1 MADQA
6 TTKARNAALSAANAA
21 EPINLRGRRRYGESV
36 IQALLFACGILT
48 IFITVGIIY
57 ELGAES
63 LTFFQNDAVSL
74 REFFTTTTWQP
85 VAGQFGIWALIS
97 ATITT
102 SVIAILFSLPLGLGA
117 AIYLSEYAGDRTRGI
132 LKPVLEILA
141 GVPSVVY
148 GYFALQFV
156 TPLLR
161 TTLDWFGI
169 TIPSIYN
176 MLSPGIV
183 IGIMIIPLISSLS
196 EDALSAVP
204 GSLRQAAYGLGS
216 TKFETATRIVVPA
229 ALSGIIAATI
239 IGISRAIGETMIV
252 ALAAGAGPNF
262 TFNPLLAAETMTGHI
277 ARISGGDLSYGT
289 IDYQSIFAIG
299 LTLFVMTLVL
309 NILSGFVVRRFREVY
324 E

>member
-6 TTKARNAALSAANAA
+6 TTRARNAALAANTA
-21 EPINLRGRRRYGESV
+21 EPINLRGRRRYGEIF
-36 IQALLFACGILT
+36 IQVLLFVCGILT
-48 IFITVGIIY
+48 ILTTIGIIFV
-57 ELGAES
+57 LGRES
-63 LTFFQNDAVSL
+63 LTFFLNDAVSVG
-74 REFFTTTTWQP
+74 EFLTTTSWQP

-102 SVIAILFSLPLGLGA
+102 SVVAIFFSLPLGLGA
-117 AIYLSEYAGDRTRGI
+117 AIYLSEYAGPRTRGI

-148 GYFALQFV
+148 GYFALQFM

-161 TTLDWFGI
+161 TVLGWFGI

-204 GSLRQAAYGLGS
+204 SSLRQAAYGLGS
-216 TKFETATRIVVPA
+216 TKFETATRIVLPA
-229 ALSGIIAATI
+229 ALSGVIAATI
-239 IGISRAIGETMIV
+239 IGISRAVGETMIV

-262 TFNPLLAAETMTGHI
+262 SFNPLQAAETMTGHI

-299 LTLFVMTLVL
+299 LTLFLMTLVL
-309 NILSGFVVRRFREVY
+309 NILSGYVVRRFREVY